1 MMETLFDIKQNLIT
15 ENMLPTV
22 VIVTLVFT
30 QNKNIILMF
39 YDHCLVF
46 CRW

>member
-1 MMETLFDIKQNLIT
+1 MMETLLDIKQNLII

-22 VIVTLVFT
+22 VTVTLVFT
-30 QNKNIILMF
+30 QCRNFMFMF
-39 YDHCLVF
+39 YDYSLVF